1 MQLNKLIAF
10 HKTVGDATRIRIL
23 SLLAAGPK
31 NGQALAGILS
41 LSPPTISHHL
51 AKLKEINLVTDHR
64 DKNTIYFH
72 LNESVLLHYSQSL
85 PKLIVGKERSNI
97 MENSLQ
103 LEHKKIVDNFFTEDN
118 RLKTIPAQ
126 RKKKM
131 IILYHMAAGLKMGQ
145 KYTEKEINEY
155 ITQYHPDYATIR
167 REFIIS
173 RIMHREN
180 AIYELNPKELWDEI
194 VESKKES

>member
-51 AKLKEINLVTDHR
+51 AKLKEINLVTDR
-64 DKNTIYFH
+64 RNKNTIYFH
-72 LNESVLLHYSQSL
+72 LNESVLHQYSQSL
-85 PKLIVGKERSNI
+85 PKLIIGKDNP
-97 MENSLQ
+97 MTMDNSLQ
-103 LEHKKIVDNFFTEDN
+103 LEHRKIVDNFFSDGM
-118 RLKTIPAQ
+118 LKTIPAQ

-131 IILYHMAAGLKMGQ
+131 IVLYHMAAGLKIGR
-145 KYTEKEINEY
+145 KYTEKEINDY
-155 ITQYHPDYATIR
+155 ITQFHPDYATIR
-167 REFIIS
+167 REFIVS

-180 AIYELNPKELWDEI
+180 AIYELNPRELWDEI
-194 VESKKES
+194 VES

>member
-51 AKLKEINLVTDHR
+51 AKLKEINLVTDRR

-72 LNESVLLHYSQSL
+72 LNESVLHQYSQSL
-85 PKLIVGKERSNI
+85 PQLIIGKDKPMT

-103 LEHKKIVDNFFTEDN
+103 LEHRKIIDNFFSDGM
-118 RLKTIPAQ
+118 LKTIPAQ
-126 RKKKM
+126 RKKK
-131 IILYHMAAGLKMGQ
+131 
-145 KYTEKEINEY
+145 
-155 ITQYHPDYATIR
+155 
-167 REFIIS
+167 
-173 RIMHREN
+173 
-180 AIYELNPKELWDEI
+180 
-194 VESKKES
+194 